1 MATEDFLYHLY
12 RASALLEDGAP
23 REAMVEVE
31 SALVHEPNDLRARE
45 LQERAR
51 SRANGAS
58 GASGT
63 NGDRPSYS
71 SFAAAVVRPRSAPS
85 PAIAPSI
92 SLAPAAAYLSAPS
105 PSTPTRSV
113 APPGP
118 GTGALAELSLTGTTG
133 FNVRIDAIRAFTV
146 DLGALV
152 ERDDHQQALLGGA
165 THPFVET
172 SGAGRLL
179 LSPRSAHRIEAIAVT
194 AALPLFVREDA
205 LVGFERTLAH
215 ASARVGDVP
224 MVQLHGDGQVL
235 LEAPAAL
242 RRVRVDRDEPMTV
255 RADRALVGWMGRLLA
270 HAPGA
275 DEAPVGLRGLLRF
288 TAPAAPASGDTGG
301 AHLLLALG

>member
-23 REAMVEVE
+23 REAMVEIE
-31 SALVHEPNDLRARE
+31 SALVHEPSDLRARE

-51 SRANGAS
+51 SRANGT
-58 GASGT
+58 GGT
-63 NGDRPSYS
+63 NGERPSYS

-85 PAIAPSI
+85 PGIAPSI
-92 SLAPAAAYLSAPS
+92 SLAPAAAYLSPSS
-105 PSTPTRSV
+105 PSTPARS

-118 GTGALAELSLTGTTG
+118 GTGALAELSLLGATG

-152 ERDDHQQALLGGA
+152 ERDDHTQNLLGGA

-172 SGAGRLL
+172 TGAGRLL

-215 ASARVGDVP
+215 ASARVGDVA
-224 MVQLHGDGQVL
+224 MVQLHGEGQVL

-242 RRVRVDRDEPMTV
+242 RRVRVDPDEPMTV

-275 DEAPVGLRGLLRF
+275 DEAPVGLRALLRF
-288 TAPAAPASGDTGG
+288 TAPPATTTGDAGG